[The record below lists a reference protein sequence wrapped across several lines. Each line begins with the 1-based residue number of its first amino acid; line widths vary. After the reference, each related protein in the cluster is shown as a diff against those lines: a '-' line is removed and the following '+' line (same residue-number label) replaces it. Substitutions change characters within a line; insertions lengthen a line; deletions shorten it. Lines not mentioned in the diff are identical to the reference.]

1 MALAA
6 DTRYK
11 AWLSSEVGGF
21 EGSSSSKATAEGKS
35 WVAIAIKVGTIA

>member
-1 MALAA
+1 MALVA

-21 EGSSSSKATAEGKS
+21 EGSSSSKATVEGTS
-35 WVAIAIKVGTIA
+35 WAAIAVKVGTIA